1 MAVSVNQK
9 VASRGAAHAT
19 VPKKQLMW
27 LIRIKLRS
35 HETKEDRWDQ
45 IFLRD
50 GLGA

>member
-9 VASRGAAHAT
+9 VAGRGPAHAI

-27 LIRIKLRS
+27 LIIIKRRS
-35 HETKEDRWDQ
+35 HETKEDRWDR
-45 IFLRD
+45 IFLRN